1 MLGEVERIDLASL
14 PGAHF
19 ENTKPIPNMKI
30 ISDNTAGSDCP
41 AATGSAFWVE
51 YGEGPPKRGDY
62 KIKVRAK
69 DGREKTITA
78 WHNPGNGHW
87 LADGKECGYVDII
100 TPPGETEEWQITHW
114 QND

>member
-1 MLGEVERIDLASL
+1 MIALKTTYMKNDI
-14 PGAHF
+14 
-19 ENTKPIPNMKI
+19 ENTQ
-30 ISDNTAGSDCP
+30 AGSDCQERLVLP
-41 AATGSAFWVE
+41 LWAE

-62 KIKVRAK
+62 NIKVRSK

-100 TPPGETEEWQITHW
+100 TPPGETEEWRITHW
-114 QND
+114 QNKQLSNQ

>member
-1 MLGEVERIDLASL
+1 VGTLKTLKTNEMKNND
-14 PGAHF
+14 
-19 ENTKPIPNMKI
+19 ENTQ
-30 ISDNTAGSDCP
+30 AGSDCQERLVLP
-41 AATGSAFWVE
+41 LWAE
-51 YGEGPPKRGDY
+51 YGEGPTRRGDY

-100 TPPGETEEWQITHW
+100 QPPGEDEEWRITHW
-114 QND
+114 QNAEAIHGAG